1 MIAKLNKLNDIA
13 KQRGQKLSQMA
24 LSWILR
30 DGKITTILCGAS
42 STKQIKEN
50 VEAIYKTKFTDEE
63 LKLIEELIKWKQ

>member
-63 LKLIEELIKWKQ
+63 LKLIEELIK